1 MGRWGTCDSIK
12 SDLFFFFFSFFNF
25 IMGWGVTISICKT
38 YVFEFVFSLELHNFL
53 GLLKSE
59 GIYTTHF
66 FLNLK
71 LKKKKFTCCP
81 QICGGLSLVG
91 EKL

>member
-1 MGRWGTCDSIK
+1 
-12 SDLFFFFFSFFNF
+12 
-25 IMGWGVTISICKT
+25 MGWGVTISICKT

-53 GLLKSE
+53 GILKSE

-71 LKKKKFTCCP
+71 LKKNK
-81 QICGGLSLVG
+81 
-91 EKL
+91 